1 QGIIGE
7 IHPQVLLAYDLPAEA
22 RVYVADIAVAPL
34 VRPSWR
40 LQPMRPIS
48 NYPPVVEDLAFV
60 VNEEIT
66 AAQLAEVI
74 RKAAGSLLTS
84 VELFDIY
91 RGQPIQPGQKSMA
104 YKLTYESLEGN
115 VSEARVAETRKRIIR
130 RVADTVG
137 GALRD

>member
-1 QGIIGE
+1 
-7 IHPQVLLAYDLPAEA
+7 
-22 RVYVADIAVAPL
+22 
-34 VRPSWR
+34 
-40 LQPMRPIS
+40 MRPIS